1 MATVYSLLTEGLAE
15 RLCCSPSEFTPET
28 TFASLGLDSLDL
40 GELLIVLEN
49 RLGFEIESDRK
60 IGTIQDLVDIIENIR
75 KKRGI
80 RIPEVDDDNNADD
93 NNADDKNADDKNTDG
108 AAG

>member
-1 MATVYSLLTEGLAE
+1 MATIYSLLAEGLAE
-15 RLCCSPSEFTPET
+15 RLSCSASEFTPQT

-40 GELLIVLEN
+40 GELLIILEN

-60 IGTIQDLVDIIENIR
+60 IGTLQDLVDIIENIR

-80 RIPEVDDDNNADD
+80 RIPEVDDGTDN
-93 NNADDKNADDKNTDG
+93 
-108 AAG
+108 